1 MKVLISGSRGLIGS
15 ALIPVLKKKG
25 HEVTRLVRS
34 RPMRKKN
41 KVRWDPA
48 NGLLDPAQLEGFD
61 AVVHL
66 AGESIAKGR
75 WTVKRKAKIHDSRV
89 QGTKL
94 LCQTLARLKQP
105 PKVLIS
111 ASAIGY
117 YGDRVREVLNEDSPS
132 GSGFLPVVCREW
144 ENATKPAS
152 DAGIRVV
159 LLRTGM
165 VLARRG
171 GALPKM
177 ALPFSLGL
185 GGKVGTGNQFMSW
198 ISLDDMVG
206 TIVHALETDS
216 LAGPVNAVSPHPV
229 TNKQFTLTLGKV
241 LNRPTFFSVPTPILR
256 LRFGEMAD
264 ALLLAST
271 RVEPARLQASGFA
284 FQHPELEGALR
295 RILRK
300 RERQKKRKPQKAQSA
315 QKAQ

>member
-1 MKVLISGSRGLIGS
+1 MKILVTGSRGLIGS
-15 ALIPVLKKKG
+15 ALIPVLNKKG
-25 HEVTRLVRS
+25 YEVTRLVRGKTI
-34 RPMRKKN
+34 RKKN
-41 KVRWDPA
+41 RIRWDPA
-48 NGLLDPAQLEGFD
+48 NGVLDPTRIEGFD

-66 AGESIAKGR
+66 AGEGIAKGR

-89 QGTKL
+89 KGTKL
-94 LCQTLARLKQP
+94 LSDTLARLKQP
-105 PKVLIS
+105 PKVLVS

-144 ENATKPAS
+144 ENATQPAV

-159 LLRTGM
+159 FLRTGM

-185 GGKVGTGNQFMSW
+185 GGKVGNGNQFMSW

-206 TIVHALETDS
+206 AIVHALETDD
-216 LAGPVNAVSPHPV
+216 LTGPVNAVSPHPV

-241 LNRPTFFSVPTPILR
+241 LNRPTFFSVPAAFLR

-271 RVEPARLQASGFA
+271 RVEPARLQASGYA
-284 FQHPELEGALR
+284 FQHPELESALR
-295 RILRK
+295 HVLRK
-300 RERQKKRKPQKAQSA
+300 RERQKKRKKQKERRGQKAL
-315 QKAQ
+315 